1 MADLRRLSDSEL
13 EAGLRDLGG
22 RYPYPSTPNLATAVR
37 ARIGTTRYP
46 AARRGLDLWPRP
58 ARFALAAAI
67 FLMALGGA
75 ALLNPGTRDAIAH
88 FFHVRGVVVTRASA
102 IPSVSIAP
110 LNLGQPT
117 TLEQAQSKLSFVV
130 VVPSELGAPDAIYVD
145 PSVAGGEV
153 VLAYKPRPGIPLVRE
168 TGLGL
173 LITEFRG
180 DIAPEFFLKMV
191 GPDSTVEETSV
202 NGDPAWWIAGHPHAI
217 MVQASP
223 GEYRDETLR
232 LAGNTL
238 IWQDESVTL
247 RIESGLSKSGA
258 MDIATHMP

>member
-1 MADLRRLSDSEL
+1 M
-13 EAGLRDLGG
+13 
-22 RYPYPSTPNLATAVR
+22 
-37 ARIGTTRYP
+37 
-46 AARRGLDLWPRP
+46 
-58 ARFALAAAI
+58 
-67 FLMALGGA
+67 
-75 ALLNPGTRDAIAH
+75 
-88 FFHVRGVVVTRASA
+88 
-102 IPSVSIAP
+102 
-110 LNLGQPT
+110 
-117 TLEQAQSKLSFVV
+117 
-130 VVPSELGAPDAIYVD
+130 
-145 PSVAGGEV
+145 
-153 VLAYKPRPGIPLVRE
+153 LAYKPRPGIPLVRE

-180 DIAPEFFLKMV
+180 DIAPEFFLKTA

-202 NGDPAWWIAGHPHAI
+202 SGDPAWWIAGHPHAM

-223 GEYRDETLR
+223 GEYREETLR